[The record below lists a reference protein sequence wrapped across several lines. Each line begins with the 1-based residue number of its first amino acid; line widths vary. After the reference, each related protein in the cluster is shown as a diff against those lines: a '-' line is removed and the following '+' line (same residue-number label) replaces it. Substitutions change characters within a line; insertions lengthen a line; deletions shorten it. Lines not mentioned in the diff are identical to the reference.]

1 MTGSSLGFPALWL
14 RHNCPCPECLDPVTG
29 QRLIEVTAIPD
40 GCAVTAE
47 TETAESVTVVF
58 APDGHRTVFS
68 RAWLADRALPPRRA
82 PAAGHPVPGRS
93 PWLSGLAGVPER
105 SAAPGPAAT
114 GSPAAE
120 PAAGRGELAGEDADP
135 RTEDGKR
142 LWLAADLT
150 AAPPSPAP
158 GPVTPPTGAAT
169 TPAGGPGSVPFPLAD
184 WDAYLADDTVRTA
197 CLDAVA
203 RLGFALLRGV
213 PVTPG
218 TVLRVAGTFGFVRET
233 NYGKLFDVRVV
244 ADPANLAFTSRAIA
258 PHTDNPYRDPVP
270 TLQLLHCL
278 RDASLGGDTGLVDG
292 FAAAAALRREDPAS
306 FAVLTATPWPFA
318 YADKETELRAR
329 APLIAL
335 TPDGRITAVRLNNRS
350 MGPLRLPYEQA
361 LAAYA
366 AYRAWAALL
375 GRPEFLLTMRLAPG
389 DCLVFDNTRVLHART
404 AFAPPAAPDDG
415 EDGEA
420 DGAQEGAPS
429 GGTTRERHL
438 QGCYADIDGLL
449 STLAVLRR
457 ATAESKAAPA
467 DLPVNISRRVKKRRG
482 ERLFFTS
489 GEKFT

>member
-1 MTGSSLGFPALWL
+1 VTGSSLGFPALWL
-14 RHNCPCPECLDPVTG
+14 RHNCPCAQCLDPVTG
-29 QRLIEVTAIPD
+29 QRLIEVTAIPN
-40 GCAVTAE
+40 GCGVTVE
-47 TETAESVTVVF
+47 TEAEESVTVVF
-58 APDGHRTVFS
+58 TPDGHRTVFS
-68 RAWLADRALPPRRA
+68 RAWLAERALP
-82 PAAGHPVPGRS
+82 AG
-93 PWLSGLAGVPER
+93 
-105 SAAPGPAAT
+105 
-114 GSPAAE
+114 
-120 PAAGRGELAGEDADP
+120 ADP

-142 LWLAADLT
+142 MWLAADLMD
-150 AAPPSPAP
+150 APS
-158 GPVTPPTGAAT
+158 
-169 TPAGGPGSVPFPLAD
+169 SLIPFPVAD
-184 WDAYLADDTVRTA
+184 WDSYLADDAVRAA

-203 RLGFALLRGV
+203 RLGFTLLRGV

-244 ADPANLAFTSRAIA
+244 IDPANLAFTSRAIP

-318 YADKETELRAR
+318 YADKETELSAR

-350 MGPLRLPYEQA
+350 MGPLRLPCEQA
-361 LAAYA
+361 QAAYG
-366 AYRAWAALL
+366 AYRAWAALA
-375 GRPEFLLTMRLAPG
+375 GRPEFMLTMRLAPG

-404 AFAPPAAPDDG
+404 AFASPAAAPAASSPAASSPAASSPAASSPAGGAPACDVT
-415 EDGEA
+415 A
-420 DGAQEGAPS
+420 DGTPGDGAADGGPDEGTA
-429 GGTTRERHL
+429 RERHL

-457 ATAESKAAPA
+457 ANPGT
-467 DLPVNISRRVKKRRG
+467 
-482 ERLFFTS
+482 
-489 GEKFT
+489 